1 MFGLKPFSVVVT
13 KNPSSEILS
22 FLSAFFCDFHF
33 WAFLG
38 PILEGKSDQNW
49 NAKMKT
55 ENVEMVIFF
64 IKVDNAQ

>member
-38 PILEGKSDQNW
+38 PILEGKSDQN
-49 NAKMKT
+49 
-55 ENVEMVIFF
+55 
-64 IKVDNAQ
+64 